1 MGSKE
6 SVVHRQTRKKMQCQN
21 KKAATER
28 KEKRVISN
36 YNWQEQVIT
45 LDKNRNGAVSEQD
58 GSHRAQGD
66 KAKHTQYLQLHSA
79 HDSNHRRKHTQQL

>member
-1 MGSKE
+1 MRKKLQCLNTRIPALGNKCCTCLMRKKLQCLNTRIPALGSKE

-36 YNWQEQVIT
+36 YN
-45 LDKNRNGAVSEQD
+45 
-58 GSHRAQGD
+58 
-66 KAKHTQYLQLHSA
+66 
-79 HDSNHRRKHTQQL
+79 